1 MTLADFS
8 GKCVLVTG
16 GTMGI
21 GLATALAFGKRGAQ
35 CTLTYRFGSAS
46 EEDVLRQFAD
56 AGAPAPVF
64 VQADAA
70 DAADTFV
77 LLDTIR
83 ARHDHIEVLVSNV
96 SAALVVNEL
105 ADYSRKGL
113 QQSIDFSAWPM
124 VSYLTGIKERFGRY
138 PRYAL
143 GMSSSGPDQY
153 AKSYDFVA
161 ASKAVM
167 ETLVRYL
174 SYRLYDEDIRINVI
188 RSRSVKTESLRSTFG
203 SEFEEFA
210 KKFTRE
216 SHFVPAEEVANA
228 AVALCS
234 GLLDG
239 FRGQVLTV
247 DRGTGFFD
255 NFMRLYNEREE
266 LGL

>member
-1 MTLADFS
+1 MTLADFT

-21 GLATALAFGKRGAQ
+21 GLATALAFGVRGAE
-35 CTLTYRFGSAS
+35 CTLTYRFGTAN
-46 EEDVLRQFAD
+46 EDTIFRLFAD
-56 AGAPAPVF
+56 AGAPVPVL
-64 VQADAA
+64 VRADAA
-70 DAADTFV
+70 DAVDNAA
-77 LLDTIR
+77 LLEQLH
-83 ARHDHIEVLVSNV
+83 ARHDHVEVLVSNV

-124 VSYLTGIKERFGRY
+124 VAYLTGIKERFGRY

-174 SYRLYDEDIRINVI
+174 SYRLYDEDLRINVI

-203 SEFEEFA
+203 NEFEEFA
-210 KKFTRE
+210 KKFSRE

-255 NFMRLYNEREE
+255 NFMRIYNERQE

>member
-1 MTLADFS
+1 
-8 GKCVLVTG
+8 
-16 GTMGI
+16 MGI
-21 GLATALAFGKRGAQ
+21 GLATALAFGTRGAR
-35 CTLTYRFGSAS
+35 CVLTYRFGSAD
-46 EEDVLRQFAD
+46 EDELHKRFAEV
-56 AGAPAPVF
+56 GAPAPLL

-70 DAADTFV
+70 DAADTATLF
-77 LLDTIR
+77 DAIR
-83 ARHDHIEVLVSNV
+83 EHHDRVEVLVSNV
-96 SAALVVNEL
+96 SAALVIGTLE
-105 ADYSRKGL
+105 DYSKKGL
-113 QQSIDFSAWPM
+113 HQSIDFSAWPL
-124 VSYLTGIKERFGRY
+124 VSYLTGIKARFGRY
-138 PRYAL
+138 PRYVL

-161 ASKAVM
+161 ASKAVL

-203 SEFEEFA
+203 SDFEEFA
-210 KKFTRE
+210 KRFTRE
-216 SHFVPAEEVANA
+216 NHFVPAEEVANA

>member
-1 MTLADFS
+1 VTLADFT
-8 GKCVLVTG
+8 GKPVLVTG

-21 GLATALAFGKRGAQ
+21 GLATALAFGRRGAH
-35 CTLTYRFGSAS
+35 CTLTYRFGTAR
-46 EEDVLRQFAD
+46 EDDVLRAFAE
-56 AGAPAPVF
+56 AGAPVPVL

-70 DAADTFV
+70 RADDTAA
-77 LLDTIR
+77 LLDAMR
-83 ARHDHIEVLVSNV
+83 ARHDHVEVLVSNV
-96 SAALVVNEL
+96 SAALVVEDI

-124 VSYLTGIKERFGRY
+124 VTHLTGIKERFGRY

-143 GMSSSGPDQY
+143 GMSSPGPDQY

-161 ASKAVM
+161 ASKAVL
-167 ETLVRYL
+167 ETMCRYL
-174 SYRLYDEDIRINVI
+174 SYRLYDEDLRINVI
-188 RSRSVKTESLRSTFG
+188 RSRSVKTESLRETFG
-203 SEFEEFA
+203 SEFEAFA
-210 KKFTRE
+210 KRFTRDE
-216 SHFVPAEEVANA
+216 HFVPAEEVANA

-234 GLLDG
+234 GLMDG

-247 DRGTGFFD
+247 DRGTSFFD

>member
-1 MTLADFS
+1 VTLADFA
-8 GKCVLVTG
+8 GKCVVVTG

-21 GLATALAFGKRGAQ
+21 GLATALAFGQRGAH
-35 CTLTYRFGSAS
+35 CTLTYRFGSAD
-46 EEDVLRQFAD
+46 EDELRKRFAD
-56 AGAPAPVF
+56 IGAPAPLL

-70 DAADTFV
+70 DAADTAT
-77 LLDTIR
+77 LLDAIR
-83 ARHDHIEVLVSNV
+83 EHHDHVEVLVSNV
-96 SAALVVNEL
+96 SAALVVGTL
-105 ADYSRKGL
+105 ADYSKKGL
-113 QQSIDFSAWPM
+113 HQSIDFSAWPL
-124 VSYLTGIKERFGRY
+124 VSYLTGIKDRFGRY

-161 ASKAVM
+161 ASKAVL

-174 SYRLYDEDIRINVI
+174 SYRLYDEDIRLNVI

-203 SEFEEFA
+203 SDFEEFA
-210 KKFTRE
+210 KRFTRE